1 MRWIGAMF
9 VSLGLATAAIA
20 DVYQVEQLEDNSMS
34 CADLVAEV
42 GLVETEI
49 NEADE
54 VQTQAKRAMDAER
67 QSRYGRKKSPL
78 GELLSTTADIL
89 EGVKNMS
96 GDPNATAQERYNA
109 ARERERVATYRRS
122 HFDPSTPREGLLG
135 SCLTRRLLN
144 NLFDRAICYHV
155 VQQIAVAVS

>member
-1 MRWIGAMF
+1 
-9 VSLGLATAAIA
+9 
-20 DVYQVEQLEDNSMS
+20 MS
-34 CADLVAEV
+34 CPDLVAEV

-54 VQTQAKRAMDAER
+54 AQTQAKRAMDAER

-78 GELLSTTADIL
+78 GEILSTTADIL

-109 ARERERVATYRRS
+109 ARERERLATYRRR
-122 HFDPSTPREGLLG
+122 HLIALHREKQ
-135 SCLTRRLLN
+135 CT
-144 NLFDRAICYHV
+144 
-155 VQQIAVAVS
+155 

>member
-1 MRWIGAMF
+1 MRGIGAMF

-96 GDPNATAQERYNA
+96 GDANATAQERYNA

-122 HFDPSTPREGLLG
+122 HLIRLHREKG
-135 SCLTRRLLN
+135 C
-144 NLFDRAICYHV
+144 
-155 VQQIAVAVS
+155 